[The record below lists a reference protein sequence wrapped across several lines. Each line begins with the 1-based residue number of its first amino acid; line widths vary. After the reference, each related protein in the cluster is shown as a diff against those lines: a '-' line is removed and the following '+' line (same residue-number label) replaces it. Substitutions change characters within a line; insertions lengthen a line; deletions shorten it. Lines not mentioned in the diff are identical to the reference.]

1 MPTST
6 TCREIASS
14 ACAKRKA
21 HPLPSG
27 RYKLR
32 EAEDR
37 INQLHKLLTTIAERV
52 RAGEKFEQD
61 ENLGPCMATERG
73 AYLKGIPA
81 QLAELLGYTILPA
94 IAALEGDGV
103 PKAEVERL
111 MSRAETDAQRLIDAC
126 EALRLSL
133 KGGIK
138 HEYDAMRRG
147 ESELLR
153 LLKVGQRLT
162 AITQRI
168 PSAS

>member
-1 MPTST
+1 MPSPT
-6 TCREIASS
+6 TCHDVCDTARGERAKYPLS
-14 ACAKRKA
+14 A
-21 HPLPSG
+21 G

-32 EAEDR
+32 EAENR
-37 INQLHKLLTTIAERV
+37 INRLYTLVTTIAERV
-52 RAGEKFEQD
+52 CTGGEFGET

-111 MSRAETDAQRLIDAC
+111 LSRAETDAQRLIDAC
-126 EALRLSL
+126 EALRLRL
-133 KGGIK
+133 KGGISR
-138 HEYDAMRRG
+138 EYDAMRRG

-153 LLKVGQRLT
+153 LLDGVR
-162 AITQRI
+162 RM
-168 PSAS
+168 SA

>member
-1 MPTST
+1 MPTPT
-6 TCREIASS
+6 TCHEIVNAARER
-14 ACAKRKA
+14 RKA
-21 HPLPSG
+21 HPLSSG
-27 RYKLR
+27 GYKLR

-37 INQLHKLLTTIAERV
+37 INQLHKLVTTIAERV
-52 RAGEKFEQD
+52 RTGGKFGET

-103 PKAEVERL
+103 PKAEVQRL
-111 MSRAETDAQRLIDAC
+111 LSRAETDAQRLIDAC
-126 EALRLSL
+126 EAVRLRF

-138 HEYDAMRRG
+138 NEYEAMRRG

-153 LLKVGQRLT
+153 LLDRVLGLAKT
-162 AITQRI
+162 
-168 PSAS
+168 